1 LFDYLSVHL
10 MYFLIYLEGCNCSL
24 FSLKCL
30 QLSSLHPGGSRDNA
44 VNANLRCFKD
54 HPCVM
59 GPCIPSVMFDK
70 LLVLIFVIA
79 QRNMHAFVLNQCLS
93 SSCFFF
99 SFFIT

>member
-1 LFDYLSVHL
+1 
-10 MYFLIYLEGCNCSL
+10 M
-24 FSLKCL
+24 
-30 QLSSLHPGGSRDNA
+30 
-44 VNANLRCFKD
+44 NANLRCFKD

-70 LLVLIFVIA
+70 LLVLIFVIS

-99 SFFIT
+99 FFDNLTSWVQLLVLVIYVINLIGLLYVFWLPLII